1 MVIYMETRNIRYWL
15 LKTEPQNWSWTDQ
28 LKSKN
33 QIAEWNGVRN
43 YQASKNLKAMKKND
57 LCFFYHS
64 GKEKRIIGIVR
75 IIKEHFRDKTDKANK
90 FVSVMVRGE
99 NELSKPVTLKKI
111 KNDKFFKELALVK
124 QSRLSVMEINTKYW
138 KKICKMSNMG

>member
-1 MVIYMETRNIRYWL
+1 MKYWL
-15 LKTEPQNWSWTDQ
+15 IKTEPQNWSWKDQ

-33 QIAEWNGVRN
+33 QIAEWDGVRN

-64 GKEKRIIGIVR
+64 GKEKRIVGIVR

-90 FVSVMVRGE
+90 FVSVIVRGE
-99 NELSKPVTLKKI
+99 NELTKPVTLKKI
-111 KNDKFFKELALVK
+111 KNDKFFKELTLVK
-124 QSRLSVMEINTKYW
+124 QSRLSVMEIDTKYW
-138 KKICKMSNMG
+138 KKIYKMSNMA

>member
-1 MVIYMETRNIRYWL
+1 MKYWL
-15 LKTEPQNWSWTDQ
+15 LKTEPQNWSWRDQ

-64 GKEKRIIGIVR
+64 GKEKRIIGIVK

-124 QSRLSVMEINTKYW
+124 QSQLSVIEINTKYW

>member
-1 MVIYMETRNIRYWL
+1 MKYWL

-75 IIKEHFRDKTDKANK
+75 IIKEHFRDKTDKTNK

-99 NELSKPVTLKKI
+99 DELSKPVTLKKI
-111 KNDKFFKELALVK
+111 KKNKFFKELTLVK

-138 KKICKMSNMG
+138 KKICKMSSMV

>member
-1 MVIYMETRNIRYWL
+1 MKYWL
-15 LKTEPQNWSWTDQ
+15 LKTEPQNWSWRDQ

-33 QIAEWNGVRN
+33 QVAEWNGVRN

-64 GKEKRIIGIVR
+64 GKEKRIIGIVK

-99 NELSKPVTLKKI
+99 DELSKPVSLKKI
-111 KNDKFFKELALVK
+111 KNNKFFKELTLVK
-124 QSRLSVMEINTKYW
+124 QSRLSVMEIDTKYW

>member
-1 MVIYMETRNIRYWL
+1 MKYWL

-33 QIAEWNGVRN
+33 QIAEWNRVRN

-75 IIKEHFRDKTDKANK
+75 IIKEYFRDKTDKANK

-99 NELSKPVTLKKI
+99 DELSKPVTLKKI

-124 QSRLSVMEINTKYW
+124 QSQLSVIEIDTKYW
-138 KKICKMSNMG
+138 KKICKMGNMR

>member
-1 MVIYMETRNIRYWL
+1 MKYWL

-75 IIKEHFRDKTDKANK
+75 IIKEHFRDKTDKTNK

-99 NELSKPVTLKKI
+99 DELSKPVTLKKI

-138 KKICKMSNMG
+138 KKIYKISNMG

>member
-1 MVIYMETRNIRYWL
+1 MKYWL

-75 IIKEHFRDKTDKANK
+75 IIKEHFRDKTYKANK

-99 NELSKPVTLKKI
+99 DELSKPVTLKKI
-111 KNDKFFKELALVK
+111 KNDKFFKELTLVK

-138 KKICKMSNMG
+138 KKICKMSNIG

>member
-1 MVIYMETRNIRYWL
+1 M
-15 LKTEPQNWSWTDQ
+15 KSEPDVWSI
-28 LKSKN
+28 N
-33 QIAEWNGVRN
+33 QQKKAGNKGSLWDGVRN

-99 NELSKPVTLKKI
+99 DKLSKPVTLKKI
-111 KNDKFFKELALVK
+111 KKFLIL
-124 QSRLSVMEINTKYW
+124 
-138 KKICKMSNMG
+138 KKFIKMKLTQLNYNG

>member
-1 MVIYMETRNIRYWL
+1 M
-15 LKTEPQNWSWTDQ
+15 KTEPQNWSWKDQ

-75 IIKEHFRDKTDKANK
+75 IIKEHFRDKTDKANNLFPVLK
-90 FVSVMVRGE
+90 TFVAPILPEPMFLISPNPDNFVNISAKGKDPIR
-99 NELSKPVTLKKI
+99 
-111 KNDKFFKELALVK
+111 
-124 QSRLSVMEINTKYW
+124 
-138 KKICKMSNMG
+138 

>member
-1 MVIYMETRNIRYWL
+1 MKYWL

-99 NELSKPVTLKKI
+99 DKLSKPVTLKKI

-124 QSRLSVMEINTKYW
+124 QSRLSVMKINTKCW

>member
-1 MVIYMETRNIRYWL
+1 MKYWL

-75 IIKEHFRDKTDKANK
+75 IIKEHFRDKTDKVNK

-99 NELSKPVTLKKI
+99 DELSKPVTLKKI

-138 KKICKMSNMG
+138 KKICKMSKV